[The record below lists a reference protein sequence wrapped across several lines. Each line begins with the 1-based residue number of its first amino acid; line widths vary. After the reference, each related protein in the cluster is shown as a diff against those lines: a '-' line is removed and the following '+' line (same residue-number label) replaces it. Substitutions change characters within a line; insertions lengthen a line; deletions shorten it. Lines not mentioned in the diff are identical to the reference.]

1 MRNPKNLLRMAAGV
15 CVMGLAACGTER
27 DAAPAPETPPAYEE
41 LAPRSPRLDVP
52 QEPQRNGHPGAP
64 DGSLRTPPADESA
77 PRLERGLD
85 PLDFEADLRPRQ
97 RRNPVWVA
105 IA

>member
-1 MRNPKNLLRMAAGV
+1 MRNLKNLLRMAAGV
-15 CVMGLAACGTER
+15 CLMGLAACGTER
-27 DAAPAPETPPAYEE
+27 DAAPASDTPPTYEE
-41 LAPRSPRLDVP
+41 TAPVSPRLDVP
-52 QEPQRNGHPGAP
+52 QEPLRDGYPGAP
-64 DGSLRTPPADESA
+64 DGSHRPPPAEESA
-77 PRLERGLD
+77 PRLERGLN